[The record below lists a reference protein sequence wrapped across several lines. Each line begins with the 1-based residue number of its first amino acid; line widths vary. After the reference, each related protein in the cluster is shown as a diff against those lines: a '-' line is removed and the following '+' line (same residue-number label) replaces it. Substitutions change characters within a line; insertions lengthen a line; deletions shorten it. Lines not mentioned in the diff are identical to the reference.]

1 MKVRTDP
8 SNLPLKS
15 SNFNKVQPRL
25 YSESN
30 TRGNAIAWL
39 AKPQWSDTAAVWS
52 LSIAQKRAVFGQS
65 NMPLPGGQCPVEHE
79 KEPKGKDSDIVAAF
93 WHESPAA
100 LAAEVAHYLCAKSI
114 VDLTPGSGH
123 WALWAVKKRI
133 PYTGITMTE
142 VHRDLLMKRLVTKTI
157 EGMIDPN
164 DEDLYD
170 AAYTSLVEKKQ
181 PAQPETAAPTTP
193 ATKPKTPKP
202 KTTTKHP
209 KPAASADKEQ
219 GPDGAGGTTRE
230 DLMKK
235 IIEASAKQDN
245 AA

>member
-1 MKVRTDP
+1 
-8 SNLPLKS
+8 
-15 SNFNKVQPRL
+15 
-25 YSESN
+25 
-30 TRGNAIAWL
+30 
-39 AKPQWSDTAAVWS
+39 
-52 LSIAQKRAVFGQS
+52 
-65 NMPLPGGQCPVEHE
+65 MPLPGGQCPVEHE

-100 LAAEVAHYLCAKSI
+100 LAAEVAHYLCAKAI

-123 WALWAVKKRI
+123 WALWAIKKRI

-181 PAQPETAAPTTP
+181 PTQSETTTTAPTTP
-193 ATKPKTPKP
+193 SAKPKKGKQPATTTKTPKLP
-202 KTTTKHP
+202 KQP
-209 KPAASADKEQ
+209 PVPAEEHGADK
-219 GPDGAGGTTRE
+219 GNAADGAGGITRE
-230 DLMKK
+230 DLMAK
-235 IIEASAKQDN
+235 IIKASKQEDS